1 MVMASALLHAG
12 WGAAIKGSRD
22 PLAFNVAQG
31 LLTLLVG
38 VALIP
43 WAGLGAIPTPVWA
56 VLGATGVAHGAYWY
70 GLSRSLT
77 ETDLSLAY
85 PIIRSTPAFLPWIAV
100 PLLGERITWIG
111 GLGVAVVVLGIW
123 TLRGS
128 GSLHKPE
135 RLGLAYFTL
144 ATTVAYS
151 LLDKQAMVLISAGPW
166 TSPLPR
172 SLVLYFLIGAVGT
185 LGFLPLAAH
194 RVTPRSLLTTLRR
207 ELPGILGAALIGVIG
222 YGLILEA
229 YRTAP
234 ASYVVAVRQ
243 LSVLFA
249 VAIAVLVLGE
259 RASRRRVLGAAATVV
274 GVALIALRG

>member
-1 MVMASALLHAG
+1 MGGLELAMVVGSALLHAT

-31 LLTLLVG
+31 LLTLLIG
-38 VALIP
+38 LLLIP
-43 WAGLGAIPTPVWA
+43 WAGLGSVPASVWGILA
-56 VLGATGVAHGAYWY
+56 ATGVAHGAYWY

-77 ETDLSLAY
+77 ETDYSLAY

-100 PLLGERITWIG
+100 PFLGERITAIG
-111 GLGVAVVVLGIW
+111 ALGVAVVVLGIW
-123 TLRGS
+123 ALRGS
-128 GSLHKPE
+128 RSRHQPE

-151 LLDKQAMVLISAGPW
+151 LLDKQAMVLISAEPW
-166 TSPLPR
+166 TALLPR
-172 SLVLYFLIGAVGT
+172 SLVLYFLISAVGVV
-185 LGFLPLAAH
+185 GFLPLAAR
-194 RVTPRSLLTTLRR
+194 RVTPRSLRATVCR
-207 ELPGILGAALIGVIG
+207 ELRGILGAAVIGVVG

-249 VAIAVLVLGE
+249 LVIAVAVFGE
-259 RASRRRVLGAAATVV
+259 RASWRRVLGATATV
-274 GVALIALRG
+274 